1 MFGQPIHGASIGA
14 AAVIHNP
21 PLELSPV
28 AASPCQARQRLVCC
42 RLTMSS
48 PDLSLARLGWN
59 ADWEAAFASH
69 RERGLQAG
77 RVAVQDKHHYV
88 LFAES
93 GELLARIAGKLYH
106 DAGGDA
112 ALPKVGDWVAFKHL
126 PTEAKAV
133 IHAVLPRRT
142 KLGRKIPGR
151 ETEEQILV
159 TNIDLAFVVMALDET
174 FNPRLL
180 ERFLAMVIEG
190 GARPVVVLNKTDLCD
205 DLPAR
210 VAETEQS
217 AGGAPVVAVSAKT
230 RKALKTLLDYITP
243 TDTVTFIGH
252 SGVGKSTLINR
263 FYGEAIQPTAEVRAS
278 DSKGRHTTTWRELI
292 VLPNGGLV
300 IDTPGMREFQ
310 LWMAG
315 GSIHEAFPDIEAM
328 ALQCRFRECSHT
340 NEKHCAVQAALAEGT
355 LTKQR
360 FDNFCKL
367 RRELEFL
374 GQARRWHQPFGR
386 GRSEAEKRK
395 KSARVKWRYTGEE
408 E

>member
-1 MFGQPIHGASIGA
+1 
-14 AAVIHNP
+14 V
-21 PLELSPV
+21 
-28 AASPCQARQRLVCC
+28 
-42 RLTMSS
+42 
-48 PDLSLARLGWN
+48 
-59 ADWEAAFASH
+59 
-69 RERGLQAG
+69 G

-88 LFAES
+88 LFAEA

-133 IHAVLPRRT
+133 IHGVLPRRT

-159 TNIDLAFVVMALDET
+159 TNIDLAFVVLALDET

-190 GARPVVVLNKTDLCD
+190 GARPVVVLNKADLCD

-230 RKALKTLLDYITP
+230 RKALKTLLGYITP

-263 FYGEAIQPTAEVRAS
+263 FYGEAIQPTAEVRER

-328 ALQCRFRECSHT
+328 ALQCRFRECSHA
-340 NEKHCAVQAALAEGT
+340 NEKHCAVQAALAQGM

-386 GRSEAEKRK
+386 GRSAAEKRK
-395 KSARVKWRYTGEE
+395 QSARVKWRYTGEE